1 MSDVAKTSVINA
13 LRLSAA
19 SATALNSE
27 IERNIST
34 ARAELERAGCGTE
47 LSESDNDLIISAIVS
62 FCQMTMGSNDRHE
75 RYREAWLWQVEN
87 IRKSTI
93 EVNDE

>member
-34 ARAELERAGCGTE
+34 ARAELNRAGCDKE

-62 FCQMTMGSNDRHE
+62 FCQMTMGDNNRHE
-75 RYREAWLWQVEN
+75 RYLEAWHWQVEN
-87 IRKSTI
+87 LRKSTI
-93 EVNDE
+93 EEPE